1 MAVVMPTILGAPYA
15 RPFVLYSPADFAVR
29 RQNPHHAMA
38 AQVCAHVAAYLL
50 RSEPSL
56 YSVTHEDLVST
67 AKGAMFAS
75 VLMNNCLYSKAQTWS
90 ITDNI
95 DEALFI
101 KALSGQ
107 PFTSDKSKDTAL
119 CSAIVHLHTG
129 LRQQHCPHAHII
141 NGQAVTSR
149 TVNRPCDATRTIY
162 VPLDLSIRKALVHN
176 CSRPHNYPMPPLTK
190 VSYELK
196 VSYREGIKARGCVG
210 ATVAKV
216 DNAPSTE
223 LLLKGE
229 TPGEFSP
236 VLQSKRVKRELVREA
251 KQEAYPAEFD
261 VAGR

>member
-1 MAVVMPTILGAPYA
+1 MLVPSSSIRRLISPCAVKTRIMRWPP
-15 RPFVLYSPADFAVR
+15 
-29 RQNPHHAMA
+29 
-38 AQVCAHVAAYLL
+38 QVCAHVAAYLL

-56 YSVTHEDLVST
+56 YSVTHENLVST

-75 VLMNNCLYSKAQTWS
+75 VLMNNCLYSFASLAWS
-90 ITDNI
+90 KVLGP
-95 DEALFI
+95 LFI

-119 CSAIVHLHTG
+119 SSAIVHLHTG

-149 TVNRPCDATRTIY
+149 TVNRPCDVTRTIY

-196 VSYREGIKARGCVG
+196 VSYRECIKARGCVG

-223 LLLKGE
+223 LLLKGK